1 MTKTNTCRVDEWNSE
16 AVSFQLGEKWLSQ
29 NLLCSHKYEL
39 LFAALYKIIFLTKS
53 CEYSCHQSIWQ
64 VFSHLII
71 NHTWK
76 QQTTALKGL
85 PAIICLVQSGILWW
99 NDVAVFSISKKN
111 DINKKV
117 ASPKCSCWCKMSWY
131 LPHCISSK
139 WQSMSVTIFNP
150 IKDAYSIWS

>member
-99 NDVAVFSISKKN
+99 NDVAVFFITKKMAST
-111 DINKKV
+111 KKWLHKNV
-117 ASPKCSCWCKMSWY
+117 LADANTSWY

>member
-16 AVSFQLGEKWLSQ
+16 AVSFQLGDKWLSQ

-85 PAIICLVQSGILWW
+85 PAIICLVQSGIVWW
-99 NDVAVFSISKKN
+99 NDVAVFFITKKMAST
-111 DINKKV
+111 KKWLHKNV
-117 ASPKCSCWCKMSWY
+117 LADANTSWY

-139 WQSMSVTIFNP
+139 WQSMSVTVFNP

>member
-16 AVSFQLGEKWLSQ
+16 AGFFQLGEKWLSQ

-85 PAIICLVQSGILWW
+85 PAIIYLVQSGILWW
-99 NDVAVFSISKKN
+99 NDVAVFFINQKKWHQQKSGFTKMFLLMQIWVDICRTVYPPN
-111 DINKKV
+111 D
-117 ASPKCSCWCKMSWY
+117 
-131 LPHCISSK
+131 
-139 WQSMSVTIFNP
+139 NP
-150 IKDAYSIWS
+150 WV

>member
-1 MTKTNTCRVDEWNSE
+1 MTKTNTYRVDEWNSE

-85 PAIICLVQSGILWW
+85 PAIIYLVQSGILWW
-99 NDVAVFSISKKN
+99 NDVAVFFINQKKWHQQKSGFTKMFLLMQIWVDICCTVYPPN
-111 DINKKV
+111 D
-117 ASPKCSCWCKMSWY
+117 
-131 LPHCISSK
+131 
-139 WQSMSVTIFNP
+139 NP
-150 IKDAYSIWS
+150 WV

>member
-99 NDVAVFSISKKN
+99 NDVAVFFITKKMAST
-111 DINKKV
+111 KKWLHKNV
-117 ASPKCSCWCKMSWY
+117 LADANTSWY

-139 WQSMSVTIFNP
+139 WQSMSVTVFNT

>member
-99 NDVAVFSISKKN
+99 NDVAVFFITKKMAST
-111 DINKKV
+111 KKWLHKNV
-117 ASPKCSCWCKMSWY
+117 LADANMSWY

>member
-1 MTKTNTCRVDEWNSE
+1 MTNTCRADEWNGE
-16 AVSFQLGEKWLSQ
+16 AVSFQLGEKWLPQ
-29 NLLCSHKYEL
+29 NLLCSHKHEL
-39 LFAALYKIIFLTKS
+39 LFAALYKIIFLIKS

-99 NDVAVFSISKKN
+99 NDVAVFSISKK
-111 DINKKV
+111 KWHQQK
-117 ASPKCSCWCKMSWY
+117 SGFTKMFLLMQNELIFAALYILQMTIHECNY
-131 LPHCISSK
+131 L
-139 WQSMSVTIFNP
+139 
-150 IKDAYSIWS
+150 

>member
-99 NDVAVFSISKKN
+99 NDVAVFFITKKMAST
-111 DINKKV
+111 KKWLHKNV
-117 ASPKCSCWCKMSWY
+117 LADANTSWY

-139 WQSMSVTIFNP
+139 WQSMSVTVFNP

>member
-1 MTKTNTCRVDEWNSE
+1 MTKTNTCRADEWNSE
-16 AVSFQLGEKWLSQ
+16 AVSFQPGEKWLSQ

-99 NDVAVFSISKKN
+99 NDVAVFFITKKMAST
-111 DINKKV
+111 KKWLHKNV
-117 ASPKCSCWCKMSWY
+117 LADANTSWY

-139 WQSMSVTIFNP
+139 WQSMSVTVFNP

>member
-1 MTKTNTCRVDEWNSE
+1 MTKTNTCRADEWYSE
-16 AVSFQLGEKWLSQ
+16 AVSFQPGEKWLSQ

-53 CEYSCHQSIWQ
+53 CEYSGHQSIWQ

-99 NDVAVFSISKKN
+99 NDVAVFFITKKMAST
-111 DINKKV
+111 KKWLHKNV
-117 ASPKCSCWCKMSWY
+117 LADANTSWY

-139 WQSMSVTIFNP
+139 WQSMSVTVFNP

>member
-16 AVSFQLGEKWLSQ
+16 AVSFQLGDKWLSQ

-117 ASPKCSCWCKMSWY
+117 ASPKCSCWCKYELIFAALYILQMTIHECNY
-131 LPHCISSK
+131 L
-139 WQSMSVTIFNP
+139 
-150 IKDAYSIWS
+150 

>member
-1 MTKTNTCRVDEWNSE
+1 MTNTCRADEWNGE
-16 AVSFQLGEKWLSQ
+16 AVSFQLGEKWLPQ
-29 NLLCSHKYEL
+29 NLLCSHKHEL

-85 PAIICLVQSGILWW
+85 PAIIYLVQSGILWW
-99 NDVAVFSISKKN
+99 NDVAVFFINQKKWHQQ
-111 DINKKV
+111 K
-117 ASPKCSCWCKMSWY
+117 SGFTKMFLLMQNELIFAALYILQMTIHECNY
-131 LPHCISSK
+131 L
-139 WQSMSVTIFNP
+139 
-150 IKDAYSIWS
+150 

>member
-1 MTKTNTCRVDEWNSE
+1 MTKTNTCRADEWNSV
-16 AVSFQLGEKWLSQ
+16 AVSFQLGEKWLPQ

-99 NDVAVFSISKKN
+99 NDVAVFFITKKMAST
-111 DINKKV
+111 KKWLHKNV
-117 ASPKCSCWCKMSWY
+117 LADANTNWY